1 MNSNLTIFS
10 AVQGKGMSINNEQKK
25 SILNKLFKG
34 KLAGPNTM
42 NQTVYQGVNS
52 TFNEQLMNQTNFG
65 FNPARQTIVGTPN
78 STSHPKDGL
87 MFMDTTSSVTGRREL
102 NTQKRNRT

>member
-1 MNSNLTIFS
+1 
-10 AVQGKGMSINNEQKK
+10 MSINNDQKK

-34 KLAGPNTM
+34 KLGGPNVMNTTM
-42 NQTVYQGVNS
+42 YQGMNA

-78 STSHPKDGL
+78 GTSHPKEGL
-87 MFMDTTSSVTGRREL
+87 MFMDAASSVTTRREL